1 MGKFYIKIE
10 KTEYGDK
17 HELLVSHDG
26 HYWSCIYLS
35 VSELRKLRRNIAK
48 YLKSLKDENLQ

>member
-1 MGKFYIKIE
+1 MGKFHIKIE
-10 KTEYGDK
+10 KTRYRDK
-17 HELLVSHDG
+17 HELSVSHNG
-26 HYWSCIYLS
+26 HSWWCFDLS

>member
-10 KTEYGDK
+10 KTGYQDK
-17 HELLVSHDG
+17 HELSVSHNG
-26 HYWSCIYLS
+26 YSWWGFYLS

-48 YLKSLKDENLQ
+48 YLKSLKDENL